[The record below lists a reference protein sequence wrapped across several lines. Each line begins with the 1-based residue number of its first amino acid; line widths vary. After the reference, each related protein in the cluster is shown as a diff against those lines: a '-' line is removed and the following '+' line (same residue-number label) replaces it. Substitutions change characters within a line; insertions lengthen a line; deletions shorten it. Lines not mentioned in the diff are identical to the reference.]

1 MSGKPVTKYIILKL
15 STDKGF
21 GSKLATNIAS
31 IVNKTDLATILD
43 VKQESINPE
52 EIIMNLDHP
61 VYKAV
66 KFVFIMPE
74 FNGSFPAPFKA
85 LVDNL
90 GWPNRLINKDVFLI
104 GYSGS
109 FSGNIMGTSHMKHI
123 LEYVGAKVLRPVHLT
138 YSGNDEEIYNKE
150 SHLLRESIKEFIL

>member
-21 GSKLATNIAS
+21 GSKLATNIAA

-52 EIIMNLDHP
+52 EIISNIKHP

-66 KFVFIMPE
+66 KFVFVMPE

-90 GWPNRLINKDVFLI
+90 GWPNYLKDKNVFLV

-109 FSGNIMGTSHMKHI
+109 FSGNLLGTSHMKHI
-123 LEYVGAKVLRPVHLT
+123 LEYVGANVPRPVHLT
-138 YSGNDEEIYNKE
+138 YNGNDEEIYNKE
-150 SHLLRESIKEFIL
+150 SQLLRESINKFKE